1 MPHRSMPVPRRPIQL
16 RTANQAAERSDAAAN
31 RARILAAARRLLH
44 DEGLAG
50 VSIDRIAAEA
60 CVGKGTIFRR
70 FGDRA
75 GLTTALLDDSM
86 RAFQAAFLRGPPP
99 LGPGAPPAARLE
111 AFFDANLALLD
122 EDLEIALAAER
133 AALTRPG
140 PVAGALRLHV
150 SILVAAVDPT
160 LDAGLV
166 ADLLLGAVAPAVIL
180 RMRAAGADLAEQQ
193 AATRALLRGLT
204 RERPSAGPSPRESVV
219 LGGAAQASPRAG

>member
-1 MPHRSMPVPRRPIQL
+1 MIHRSMPAPRRPIPL
-16 RTANQAAERSDAAAN
+16 RTASHAAERSDAAAN
-31 RARILAAARRLLH
+31 RTRILEVARRLLR
-44 DEGLAG
+44 DEGSAG
-50 VSIDRIAAEA
+50 ASIDRIAAEA

-75 GLTTALLDDSM
+75 GLTAALLDDNM
-86 RAFQAAFLRGPPP
+86 RTFQAAFLRGPPP
-99 LGPGAPPAARLE
+99 LGPGAPAAARLE
-111 AFFDANLALLD
+111 AFFDAYLAVLD
-122 EDLEIALAAER
+122 DELEIAVAAER

-180 RMRAAGADLAEQQ
+180 RLRTAGGDLAAQQ

-204 RERPSAGPSPRESVV
+204 RERPSAGPSPRVSAV
-219 LGGAAQASPRAG
+219 LSGAAQASPRAG